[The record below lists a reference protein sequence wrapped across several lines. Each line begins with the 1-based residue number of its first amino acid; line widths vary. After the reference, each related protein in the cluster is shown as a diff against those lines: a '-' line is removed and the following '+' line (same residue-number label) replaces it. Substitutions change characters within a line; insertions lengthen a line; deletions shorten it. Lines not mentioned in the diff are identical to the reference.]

1 MSYRLQDIVLTPKAH
16 LSVDEA
22 ISAAQVQLVEA
33 GTDPVAI
40 DEPICQASEN
50 HRLDIFLPIHKGEP
64 SLVTSLD
71 ETDWLPVAP
80 LA

>member
-22 ISAAQVQLVEA
+22 INAAQVQLVED

-40 DEPICQASEN
+40 DEPICHASDD
-50 HRLDIFLPIHKGEP
+50 HRLDIFLPIQKGEP
-64 SLVTSLD
+64 SLVTSLS
-71 ETDWLPVAP
+71 ETDWLPVRP